1 MKPAL
6 KNIAWNHIRLTI
18 PLNWEIGRIGTH
30 QLMFQDD
37 SRPRLELKWH
47 PIKGKF
53 SHQAHLKRLTAR
65 HKNALQHPIEPWPLP
80 VEWENALPGFTSS
93 GFMWRSEKSI
103 GRGLI
108 LYCPH
113 CRQATLL
120 QFFFNGPAGTS
131 SVPRTILE
139 SFKDHRDDGLSDWFV
154 FDIRATLPEKFTLSD
169 HRFQPGNYE
178 LKFSNGTQTIH
189 LLRWAPASALLT
201 RGTLARFAQAIS
213 GMGPENVVSRRIKQ
227 CPGVE
232 GSFAPASKKNR
243 WLQRFMPKPVF
254 QLWRLWHLE
263 EKNRILGIKIEDS
276 HAIDPQLADILC
288 EAYDTFP

>member
-6 KNIAWNHIRLTI
+6 KNIAWNNIRLTI
-18 PLNWEIGRIGTH
+18 PLNWEIGRIGTY

-37 SRPRLELKWH
+37 SSPRLELKWH

-53 SHQAHLKRLTAR
+53 SHSAHLKRLTDR

-80 VEWENALPGFTSS
+80 VEWKNALSEFTSS

-108 LYCPH
+108 LFCPH
-113 CRQATLL
+113 CRQATLI
-120 QFFFNGPAGTS
+120 QFFFNGPAETS
-131 SVPRTILE
+131 PVPQTILK
-139 SFKDHRDDGLSDWFV
+139 SFRDHRNDGLSDWFV
-154 FDIRATLPEKFTLSD
+154 FDIRATLPENFTLSD
-169 HRFQPGNYE
+169 HRFQPGNYA

-189 LLRWAPASALLT
+189 LLRWAPASALLN
-201 RGTLARFAQAIS
+201 RRSLARFARTIT
-213 GMGPENVVSRRIKQ
+213 GMEPETFVSRRINQ

-232 GSFAPASKKNR
+232 GSFAPFSKYNKWFR
-243 WLQRFMPKPVF
+243 RFMPKPAF

-263 EKNRILGIKIEDS
+263 EKNRILGIKMEGH
-276 HAIDPQLADILC
+276 HAIDSDLADTIC
-288 EAYDTFP
+288 EAYDCLY